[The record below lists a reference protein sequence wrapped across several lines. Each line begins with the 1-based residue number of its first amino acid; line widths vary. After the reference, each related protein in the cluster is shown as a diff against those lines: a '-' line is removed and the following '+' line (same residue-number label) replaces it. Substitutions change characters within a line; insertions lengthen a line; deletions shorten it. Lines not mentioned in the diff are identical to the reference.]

1 MRKHILSIV
10 YASAICA
17 FTMLMSACRTVREMA
32 SEEHSAQTT
41 QRAMSS
47 AEYAA
52 SYDRFFSALSAYADS
67 IVVWMVPLPATGETG
82 LAGTSSYTPEQ
93 VAEACPD
100 SAGSPTASINSG
112 SEAPRIGKIKISG
125 LHLQSAASGEH
136 ATTHHSADSISQFSS
151 RDSEKSESTKS
162 APKACGI
169 TNMFALI
176 GVVCTCGA
184 AVWIYLRAAHK

>member
-10 YASAICA
+10 YTSAICA
-17 FTMLMSACRTVREMA
+17 FTMHMSACRTVREAA

-52 SYDRFFSALSAYADS
+52 SYVRFFSALSAYADS

-82 LAGTSSYTPEQ
+82 LAGTSSYTPAQ

-100 SAGSPTASINSG
+100 SAGSPTAPINSG
-112 SEAPRIGKIKISG
+112 SATPRIGKIKISG
-125 LHLQSAASGEH
+125 LRLQSVASGEH
-136 ATTHHSADSISQFSS
+136 AATHHSADSISQFSS
-151 RDSEKSESTKS
+151 RVSEKSESTKS
-162 APKACGI
+162 TPKACGI

>member
-1 MRKHILSIV
+1 MRKHILYFVYTSIV
-10 YASAICA
+10 CSLM
-17 FTMLMSACRTVREMA
+17 MLMSACRTMREA
-32 SEEHSAQTT
+32 ANEERSAQTT
-41 QRAMSS
+41 QEAVSS
-47 AEYAA
+47 ADF
-52 SYDRFFSALSAYADS
+52 SSSHDRFFSALSAYADS

-82 LAGTSSYTPEQ
+82 LAGTSTCTPAQ

-100 SAGSPTASINSG
+100 SAGSPTAPINSG
-112 SEAPRIGKIKISG
+112 SAAPRIGKIKISG
-125 LHLQSAASGEH
+125 LRFESAASGERD
-136 ATTHHSADSISQFSS
+136 ATHQSTDSISQFSS

-162 APKACGI
+162 TPKACGI

>member
-17 FTMLMSACRTVREMA
+17 FTMLMSACRTVREAA

-93 VAEACPD
+93 AAEACPD

-112 SEAPRIGKIKISG
+112 SAAPRIGKIKISG
-125 LHLQSAASGEH
+125 LRFESAASGERD
-136 ATTHHSADSISQFSS
+136 ATHQSTDSISHFSS
-151 RDSEKSESTKS
+151 RDSEKCENTKS
-162 APKACGI
+162 TPKRGGI
-169 TNMFALI
+169 ANLFALV
-176 GVVCTCGA
+176 GVLCSCGVA
-184 AVWIYLRAAHK
+184 LWFLLRRAHK